1 MVSGGGGKSLKF
13 CFYCDMETSEFRQA
27 AHQLVD
33 WMADYMENTDRYEVK
48 PSIRPGHI
56 KHQLPVSPPNEPEAF
71 QKLFHD
77 FDSII
82 LPGMTHWQHP
92 QFFAYFP
99 TGASGPSI
107 LAEMLSSTLGA
118 QCMIWLTSPAAE
130 ELEERMMEW
139 LRDMLGL
146 PSSFTGVIQDSSSSA
161 TLVALLTARE
171 KISNYQI
178 NQKGFGNNRF
188 RVYSSSQ
195 AHSSV
200 DKDVK
205 IAGMG
210 IENLVKIQVDEN
222 FAMIPAVLEKAIE
235 RDRKEGFTPLC
246 VVSTIGT
253 TSSTAID
260 PIEAIAAICGKHGCW
275 HHIDA
280 SYAGTALLLPEMR
293 WMAKGA
299 EHCDSFVVNPHKWMF
314 TNFDCSSYFVKD
326 KQALIN
332 TFSILPEYLKTPEDH
347 LVNNYRDWGIPLGRR
362 FRALKL
368 WFVIRS
374 YGVRGLQEKIR
385 AHIAYGQWL
394 KERINSTR
402 NFELLAPVPLNLVC
416 FRYKPNGI
424 TDEKKLEEINAKLL
438 QTLNSSGKILLTQTK
453 LNEKYAIRFVGGSE
467 KTTLKHIQQGWKL
480 IEQIAR
486 DLDQVRNYL

>member
-1 MVSGGGGKSLKF
+1 LIIGDPIGRLCRNCSLT
-13 CFYCDMETSEFRQA
+13 METKEFRTA

-33 WMADYMENTDRYEVK
+33 WMADYMENTGSYNV
-48 PSIRPGHI
+48 RPLLHPGDI
-56 KHQLPVSPPNEPEAF
+56 KKQLPSSAPLEGEAF
-71 QKLFHD
+71 NSIFED
-77 FDSII
+77 FNSII
-82 LPGMTHWQHP
+82 MPGMTHWQHP

-99 TGASGPSI
+99 TGASGPSV

-146 PSSFTGVIQDSSSSA
+146 PTTFTGVIQDSSSSA

-171 KISNYQI
+171 NFSSYQI
-178 NQKGFGNNRF
+178 NQKGFDGTLRY
-188 RVYSSSQ
+188 RIYTSAQ

-205 IAGMG
+205 IAGFG
-210 IENLVKIQVDEN
+210 IDNLVKIDVDEN
-222 FAMIPAVLEKAIE
+222 FAMKPEELRNAIE
-235 RDRKEGFTPLC
+235 KDVKQGYTPLC
-246 VVSTIGT
+246 VVSTIGS

-260 PIEAIAAICGKHGCW
+260 PISTIAKICVEYKCW

-293 WMAKGA
+293 WMSEGSEMA
-299 EHCDSFVVNPHKWMF
+299 DSFVVNPHKWMF
-314 TNFDCSSYFVKD
+314 TNFDCSAYFVKD
-326 KQALIN
+326 KNALIK

-362 FRALKL
+362 FRSLKL

-374 YGVRGLQEKIR
+374 FGIKGLQDKIR
-385 AHIAYGQWL
+385 QHIEFGQWL
-394 KERINSTR
+394 KEKVSSSK

-416 FRYKPNGI
+416 FRYTPAGVN
-424 TDEKKLEEINAKLL
+424 DEKRLEEINSTLL
-438 QTLNSSGKILLTQTK
+438 NTLNSSGKILLTQTK
-453 LNEKYAIRFVGGSE
+453 LNGKYAIRFVGGSE
-467 KTTLKHIQQGWKL
+467 KTTLEDIKQGWKL
-480 IEQIAR
+480 VEEMAGSIK
-486 DLDQVRNYL
+486 

>member
-1 MVSGGGGKSLKF
+1 
-13 CFYCDMETSEFRQA
+13 METKDFRQE
-27 AHQLVD
+27 AHRLVD
-33 WMADYMENTDRYEVK
+33 WMADYMEKVGQYEVK
-48 PSIRPGHI
+48 PSIRPGDI
-56 KHQLPVSPPNEPEAF
+56 KKQLPSSAPDEGE
-71 QKLFHD
+71 D
-77 FDSII
+77 FSRIFEDFNSII
-82 LPGMTHWQHP
+82 VPGMTHWQHP

-107 LAEMLSSTLGA
+107 LAEMLSSTMGA

-146 PSSFTGVIQDSSSSA
+146 SKNFTGVIQDSSSSA

-171 KISNYQI
+171 KHSQYAI
-178 NQKGFGNNRF
+178 NQKGFDGQLRF
-188 RVYSSSQ
+188 RVYTSAQ

-205 IAGMG
+205 IAGFG
-210 IENLVKIQVDEN
+210 IDNLVKIEVDDAY
-222 FAMIPAVLEKAIE
+222 AMKPEALLWAIE
-235 RDRKEGFTPLC
+235 QDVKNGYTPLC
-246 VVSTIGT
+246 VVSTMGT

-260 PIEAIAAICGKHGCW
+260 PIAAIEKICKQYSCW

-293 WMAKGA
+293 WMSEGVDTV
-299 EHCDSFVVNPHKWMF
+299 DSFVVNPHKWMF
-314 TNFDCSSYFVKD
+314 TNFDCSAYFVKD
-326 KQALIN
+326 KSALIN

-374 YGVRGLQEKIR
+374 FGIKGLQEKIR
-385 AHIAYGQWL
+385 QHIAFGQWL
-394 KERINSTR
+394 KEKIESTKS
-402 NFELLAPVPLNLVC
+402 FEVLAPVPLNLVC
-416 FRYKPNGI
+416 FRYAPAGI
-424 TDEKKLEEINAKLL
+424 RDEKRLEEINTKLL
-438 QTLNSSGKILLTQTK
+438 QTLNNSGKILLTQTK
-453 LNEKYAIRFVGGSE
+453 LHNQYAIRFVGGSE
-467 KTTLKHIQQGWKL
+467 TTTLADITHGWQLIQETAEGMHVNQ
-480 IEQIAR
+480 
-486 DLDQVRNYL
+486 

>member
-1 MVSGGGGKSLKF
+1 MYCDRKSSKI
-13 CFYCDMETSEFRQA
+13 CFSCDMETKEFRQA

-33 WMADYMENTDRYEVK
+33 WMADYMENTDRYDVK
-48 PSIRPGHI
+48 PAIRPGAI
-56 KHQLPVSPPNEPEAF
+56 KNQLPASAPIEGEDF

-77 FDSII
+77 FNSII

-107 LAEMLSSTLGA
+107 LAEMLASTLGA

-146 PSSFTGVIQDSSSSA
+146 PSSFTGVIQDSSSTA

-171 KISNYQI
+171 KKSDYQI
-178 NQKGFGNNRF
+178 NKNGFINNRF
-188 RVYSSSQ
+188 RVYTSAQ

-205 IAGMG
+205 IAGFG
-210 IENLVKIQVDEN
+210 INNLIKIQVDEN
-222 FAMIPAVLEKAIE
+222 FAMIPEALQEAIE
-235 RDRKEGFTPLC
+235 LDIQQGFIPLC

-260 PIEAIAAICGKHGCW
+260 PIAAIAKICLQYACW

-293 WMAKGA
+293 WMSKGV
-299 EHCDSFVVNPHKWMF
+299 ENCDSFVVNPHKWMF
-314 TNFDCSSYFVKD
+314 TNFDCSAYFVKD
-326 KQALIN
+326 KKALIN
-332 TFSILPEYLKTPEDH
+332 TFAILPEYLKTPEDH

-374 YGVRGLQEKIR
+374 YGLRRLQEIIR
-385 AHIAYGQWL
+385 EHITFGQWL
-394 KERINSTR
+394 KEKVIAAR

-416 FRYKPNGI
+416 FRYKPDGV
-424 TDEKKLEEINAKLL
+424 TDEKELEEINSKLL
-438 QTLNSSGKILLTQTK
+438 QTLNASGKILVTQTK
-453 LNEKYAIRFVGGSE
+453 LNDKYAIRFVGGSE
-467 KTTLKHIQQGWKL
+467 KTTLEHVQQGWRRV
-480 IEQIAR
+480 EQTAR
-486 DLDQVRNYL
+486 ELK